1 MAKPASTTA
10 VRAKRTGLLAILFL
24 SGACGLAHEV
34 TWTRLFG
41 LGLGHELP
49 AVLAVLM
56 AFFGGLALG
65 AWGWDARL
73 GRSGRPGR
81 WFAASEIVIGVWA
94 LVSIRLIPLASEL
107 GLKLMG
113 LPSYTP
119 RHWLVAFALPLVTL
133 LPATAAMGVTL
144 PAMERFVSPM
154 VLGRR
159 CVGLLYALNTLGAVA
174 GVWLGASVVLPALG
188 FSRTLLIFGL
198 LNLACGAAVWWWES
212 RSAER
217 AGRSNAPR
225 QIGLEEG
232 VSKAR
237 PLPAPCGTPPDG
249 ACPAALAARFSRGRL
264 LATIFLTGF
273 LGIGFEVL
281 GVRVLA
287 EVLEGTFYSFAAV
300 LAVYLAGTGIGAALY
315 HRFGRWAGFRSALE
329 WLLPGLGV
337 ACLLGGLALSGAE
350 RIFLVLRAWMGAS
363 PLASHLAELG
373 VAVAVFGAPTLLMG
387 AAFSHLAQAA
397 RRDEGGLGQAV
408 AVNTLGS
415 ALAPVVVGVLALPVL
430 GAKWTLVLLALGYL
444 ALVPR
449 LGGWSLVGLVTALG
463 IVLALPRSIQNVRP
477 PPGGKLLDY
486 RQGISDSVAVVAY
499 ADGHRSLLVNNRFLM
514 GGTGAA
520 TAAQRHAHLPL
531 LWHPAPRRALFLG
544 LGTGITFSAAQAHA
558 GLQADGVELVP
569 EVLQAADFFAPH
581 SAAWKGSP
589 RLRAFV
595 ADARRF
601 VRASQTAYD
610 VIVADLFHPAR
621 DGAGSLYTREHFA
634 AIRRRLAPGG
644 LFCQWL
650 PLYQLDEPTLRVITR
665 TFLEVFPDARG
676 FLLRL
681 NVDTPVLGLVGWA
694 EGPRW
699 APGWW
704 DARVTD
710 AALRDA
716 LKPLALTDDFQL
728 FGGYLA
734 DAADLRAFAG
744 NAALNTDDFPVVTF
758 RAPQFVYRARAS
770 SYGRLLTLLD
780 RCKADP
786 RTLFEQDAAVD
797 HRQFLSRFGDFLR
810 ARDVYLRGL
819 VADVEGRRAEAIDAF
834 IESARLS
841 PDFSTGYAHVLALA
855 AQSARSDR
863 AQARQWLQRLAAVRP
878 ERGVAQQMLERLA
891 TER

>member
-1 MAKPASTTA
+1 MAEPASTTSRR
-10 VRAKRTGLLAILFL
+10 VNRTGLLAIFFL
-24 SGACGLAHEV
+24 SGACGVAHQV

-65 AWGWDARL
+65 AWGCDARV
-73 GRSGRPGR
+73 GRSTRPGR
-81 WFAASEIVIGVWA
+81 WFAACELVIGSWA
-94 LVSIRLIPLASEL
+94 LVSIGLIPLASEL
-107 GLKLMG
+107 GLKLVG
-113 LPSYTP
+113 LTSYTP
-119 RHWLVAFALPLVTL
+119 RHWGVAFALPFVVL

-144 PAMERFVSPM
+144 PAMERVVAPM
-154 VLGRR
+154 MFGRR

-174 GVWLGASVVLPALG
+174 GVWLGAFAVLPTLG
-188 FSRTLLIFGL
+188 FSRTLLTFGL
-198 LNLACGAAVWWWES
+198 LNCACGAAVWVWES
-212 RSAER
+212 RNAARAAPNSAS
-217 AGRSNAPR
+217 G
-225 QIGLEEG
+225 QIGAEG
-232 VSKAR
+232 GGSEDRPRLTAEGSPRAR
-237 PLPAPCGTPPDG
+237 ALPAPVT
-249 ACPAALAARFSRGRL
+249 ARLGRRRL
-264 LATIFLTGF
+264 LVTIFLTGL

-300 LAVYLAGTGIGAALY
+300 LAVYLAGTGLGAALY
-315 HRFGRWAGFRSALE
+315 HRFGRWAGGRRLLE
-329 WLLPGLGV
+329 WLLPGLAV
-337 ACLLGGLALSGAE
+337 ACLLGGVALCRAENIFLALRSWLGA
-350 RIFLVLRAWMGAS
+350 G
-363 PLASHLAELG
+363 PLASQVAELG
-373 VAVAVFGAPTLLMG
+373 VAAVVFGAPTLLMG
-387 AAFSHLAQAA
+387 ATFSHLAQAA
-397 RRDEGGLGQAV
+397 KREEGGVGQAL
-408 AVNTLGS
+408 AVNTVGS
-415 ALAPVVVGVLALPVL
+415 ALAPVVFGVLALPAL

-444 ALVPR
+444 AVVPR
-449 LGGWSLVGLVTALG
+449 VGGWAVVALG
-463 IVLALPRSIQNVRP
+463 SAAVWVLALPGALQSVRA
-477 PPGGKLLDY
+477 PPGGKLVDY
-486 RQGISDSVAVVAY
+486 RPGVSDSVAVVEY

-531 LWHPAPRRALFLG
+531 LWHPAPQRALFLG

-569 EVLQAADFFAPH
+569 EVLQAADYFAPY
-581 SAAWKGSP
+581 SAAWKRSA
-589 RLRAFV
+589 RLRVFV

-601 VRASQTAYD
+601 VRVSQTAYD

-665 TFLEVFPDARG
+665 TFLEVFPRAGG

-681 NVDTPVLGLVGWA
+681 NVDTPVLGLVAWL
-694 EGPRW
+694 EGPRF
-699 APGWW
+699 APGWTETRT
-704 DARVTD
+704 AE

-734 DAADLRAFAG
+734 DAAELQAFAG
-744 NAALNTDDFPVVTF
+744 QGAVNTDDFPVVTF
-758 RAPQFVYRARAS
+758 RAPRFVYGARQS

-786 RTLFEQDAAVD
+786 RTLFAPDTAREDGEFIARLD
-797 HRQFLSRFGDFLR
+797 RFIQ
-810 ARDVYLRGL
+810 ARNVYLRGL
-819 VADVEGRRAEAIDAF
+819 VADVQGRRAEAIDAF

-855 AQSARSDR
+855 AQT
-863 AQARQWLQRLAAVRP
+863 AQADAPQARRLLERLAAARP
-878 ERGVAQQMLERLA
+878 DRGVAQQLLERLPA
-891 TER
+891 GR